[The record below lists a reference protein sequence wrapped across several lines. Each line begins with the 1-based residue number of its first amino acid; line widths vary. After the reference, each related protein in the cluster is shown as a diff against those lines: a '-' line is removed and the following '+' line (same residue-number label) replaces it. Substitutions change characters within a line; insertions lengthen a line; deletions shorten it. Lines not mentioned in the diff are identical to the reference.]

1 MHVFLQVGRQNLWVQ
16 KRYEQYDTIRSK
28 LTLDLA
34 QEYGEEMQAG
44 VYEFAWSFIVPANAA
59 VSKAAIDV
67 RSRSLMP
74 LLCFFQ
80 PYERSD
86 FGRSYHKV
94 HATAYGAGRRGA
106 DLTSVSDEI
115 GLGESTMFQI
125 LAATDRRYQLQMPMT
140 QVKLQKASP
149 QRQKQRTKCLVR

>member
-1 MHVFLQVGRQNLWVQ
+1 MSSLCVLYLVVRRSTDKQVFLQVGRQNLWVQ

-74 LLCFFQ
+74 LSC
-80 PYERSD
+80 
-86 FGRSYHKV
+86 
-94 HATAYGAGRRGA
+94 
-106 DLTSVSDEI
+106 
-115 GLGESTMFQI
+115 
-125 LAATDRRYQLQMPMT
+125 
-140 QVKLQKASP
+140 
-149 QRQKQRTKCLVR
+149 C